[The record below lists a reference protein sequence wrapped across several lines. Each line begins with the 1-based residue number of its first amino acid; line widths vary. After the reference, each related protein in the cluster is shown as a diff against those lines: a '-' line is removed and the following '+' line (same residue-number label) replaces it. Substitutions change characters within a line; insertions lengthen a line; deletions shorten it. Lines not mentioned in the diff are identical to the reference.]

1 MDDLLNLKFL
11 LPPGMGDLLNLKL
24 LFPLGM
30 GDLLNLKFLLPPG
43 MGDLLYPPQTKF
55 WRVHRN
61 HPVRL
66 SLVSA
71 TPPKRLIGFL

>member
-1 MDDLLNLKFL
+1 MFL

-43 MGDLLYPPQTKF
+43 MGDLLYPANK
-55 WRVHRN
+55 V
-61 HPVRL
+61 L
-66 SLVSA
+66 GG
-71 TPPKRLIGFL
+71 I